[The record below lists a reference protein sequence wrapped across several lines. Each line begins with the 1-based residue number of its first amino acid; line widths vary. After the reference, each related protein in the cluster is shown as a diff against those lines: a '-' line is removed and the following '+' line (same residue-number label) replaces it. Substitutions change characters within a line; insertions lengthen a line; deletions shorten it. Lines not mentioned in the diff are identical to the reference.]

1 MKRKTK
7 TPSPEPTDM
16 AYLLDL
22 LASIA
27 EPITGWRR
35 TLVAQGWSEQMVE
48 MLAGNAMAHV
58 IGGVLGGGK

>member
-1 MKRKTK
+1 MKRRTD
-7 TPSPEPTDM
+7 PEPTDM

-35 TLVAQGWSEQMVE
+35 TLVAQGWSPQMAE
-48 MLAGNAMAHV
+48 MLAGNAMANV
-58 IGGVLGGGK
+58 VNGVLGGGGK